1 MSIPTTPKEGPNK
14 VSQKRLTL
22 SRSPRSNMNSLNKSK
37 NLKST
42 LDTLPHTP
50 HTLVYTHTSTQLP
63 MLLPSVK
70 LNLKPTQLTFTTTTP
85 LEYTHMQPHMVPH
98 TPPLL
103 LDTHTPL
110 PFLDTLTQTPTYTIP
125 PQ

>member
-1 MSIPTTPKEGPNK
+1 MSILTTPKEWPNK

-37 NLKST
+37 NPKLT

-50 HTLVYTHTSTQLP
+50 HTLVYTHTSTPLP

-70 LNLKPTQLTFTTTTP
+70 LTLKPIQLSFTTTTP
-85 LEYTHMQPHMVPH
+85 LEYMVPH

-103 LDTHTPL
+103 LDTHTPPL
-110 PFLDTLTQTPTYTIP
+110 LLDTHTPLLFLDTPTQPPT
-125 PQ
+125 